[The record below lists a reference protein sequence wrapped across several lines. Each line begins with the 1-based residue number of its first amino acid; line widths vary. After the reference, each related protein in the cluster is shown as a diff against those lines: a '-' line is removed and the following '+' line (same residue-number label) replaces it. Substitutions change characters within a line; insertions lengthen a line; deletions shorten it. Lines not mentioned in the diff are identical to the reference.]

1 LSFFLVRLLRV
12 RPHRHALFFISG
24 VVGCVLAGGA
34 VFSATQ
40 RLPITSGWYWAL
52 ETATTVGYG
61 DVTPRN
67 ALGRIVASLVM
78 LTTIPMLAAAFA
90 LLTGS
95 AVANGVRR
103 IMQAGARFP
112 EGPYR
117 LVFGMHSAIP
127 VVLEELAHVGDA
139 VVLVADVDP
148 SAVPAHVHLV
158 RGDPTSEEAI
168 RSGRP
173 EGAAHI
179 LIAAEDDGDVLV
191 SAVLVRQEAP
201 GVPVTALVSSRRLIR
216 VLQDIGV
223 TQVLSPDDLVG
234 HTVAKGLEAPHA
246 GELLTHLVRGE
257 EHRLVEHVVEKG
269 AEPRRLSE
277 VRRAR
282 QGLILGVVQRGAV
295 SLGVVEDP
303 EVGPGDVLLVVE
315 PNGTTHH
322 RGIRGAAPA
331 AQ

>member
-1 LSFFLVRLLRV
+1 LSFFLIRLLAAK
-12 RPHRHALFFISG
+12 PHRHALLFLCG
-24 VVGCVLAGGA
+24 VVGCILVGGA
-34 VFSATQ
+34 AFAATQ
-40 RLPITSGWYWAL
+40 HIAITKGWYWAL

-67 ALGRIVASLVM
+67 ASGRIIASLVM
-78 LTTIPMLAAAFA
+78 LTTIPMLGAAFA

-95 AVANGVRR
+95 AVASRVRR
-103 IMQAGARFP
+103 IMEIGARFP
-112 EGPYR
+112 DGSYR
-117 LVFGMHSAIP
+117 RVLGWHSAIP
-127 VVLEELAHVGDA
+127 VVLEELAHSGDA
-139 VVLVADVDP
+139 VVLVADVDR

-179 LIAAEDDGDVLV
+179 LIAAADDGDVLV

-216 VLQDIGV
+216 ALRDIGV
-223 TQVLSPDDLVG
+223 SEVLSPDDLVG
-234 HTVAKGLEAPHA
+234 HTIAKGLEAPHA

-257 EHRLVEHVVEKG
+257 EHRLVEHVVEDG

-277 VRRAR
+277 IRSSRP
-282 QGLILGVVQRGAV
+282 GLVLGVVQRGAV
-295 SLGVVEDP
+295 SLGVIEDP
-303 EVGPGDVLLVVE
+303 EIGPGDTLLVVE
-315 PNGTTHH
+315 PNG
-322 RGIRGAAPA
+322 RGRLRSD
-331 AQ
+331 